1 MKTRKK
7 KPNKFKII
15 RTLTILL
22 IILYVLFSNVIAK
35 EERELVDYTVCQND
49 TIWSIAKEH
58 KEEDE
63 DIREYVYEIQKIN
76 NLVNKDLS
84 DGQVIKIY
92 K

>member
-22 IILYVLFSNVIAK
+22 IILYALFSNVIAK
-35 EERELVDYTVCQND
+35 EERELIDYTVCQGD

-58 KEEDE
+58 KEEDQ
-63 DIREYVYEIQKIN
+63 DIREVVYEIQKIN

>member
-7 KPNKFKII
+7 KPNKFKFI
-15 RTLTILL
+15 RTLTIAL
-22 IILYVLFSNVIAK
+22 IILYALFSNVIAK
-35 EERELVDYTVCQND
+35 EERELADYTVCKND

-76 NLVNKDLS
+76 NLVNKTLS

>member
-1 MKTRKK
+1 MKKRKIT
-7 KPNKFKII
+7 NKFKFI

-22 IILYVLFSNVIAK
+22 LIIYALFSNVIAK
-35 EERELVDYTVCQND
+35 EERELIDYTVCQNE

-58 KEEDE
+58 KEENQ

-76 NLVNKDLS
+76 DLFNQDLS